1 MKTQQL
7 TITVTAP
14 ADVDVQQVLSDYIMS
29 GIEQD
34 RGREEDGDEE
44 AEEAIRRLS
53 IVWGNIN

>member
-7 TITVTAP
+7 IITVTAP

>member
-1 MKTQQL
+1 
-7 TITVTAP
+7 
-14 ADVDVQQVLSDYIMS
+14 MS